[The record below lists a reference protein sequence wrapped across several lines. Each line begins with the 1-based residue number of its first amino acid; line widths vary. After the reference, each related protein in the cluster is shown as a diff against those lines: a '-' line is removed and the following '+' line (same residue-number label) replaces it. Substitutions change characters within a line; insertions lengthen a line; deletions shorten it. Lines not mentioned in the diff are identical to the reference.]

1 MAEAVLSLGFPLR
14 RQAQVQEPST
24 STGLPAASGTR
35 GGGALFSGEG
45 PGTSCVNHSQMGA
58 SRSFPPAPALG
69 GVSWAEGST
78 SPSSRSPHLLLL
90 WGVFP
95 GQWGALPQLPGAP
108 TCSCSGGRF
117 LGSGE
122 HFPIFREPPPAPAL
136 GGVSWAEGSTSPSS
150 GSPRPGALMLLTLS
164 PPLGTPP
171 PVQVSQTP
179 APCLGLPWGGAGAG
193 SVFRWG
199 PGHPR
204 VSAEA
209 GHTDRSAG
217 VPTPCPQVCACL
229 HTHLRVLPRGG
240 PAFGADTGRAW
251 HVPVQGHRWPTGPPL
266 DLDP

>member
-58 SRSFPPAPALG
+58 SRSF
-69 GVSWAEGST
+69 
-78 SPSSRSPHLLLL
+78 
-90 WGVFP
+90 
-95 GQWGALPQLPGAP
+95 
-108 TCSCSGGRF
+108 
-117 LGSGE
+117 
-122 HFPIFREPPPAPAL
+122 PPAPAL